1 MLDLILGRPS
11 ALAARAQ
18 DKPGAT
24 SASATATV
32 RLFRGY
38 APTVRQRALFD
49 SRARFLVVCAG
60 RRSGKTYGAARAFMA
75 RIMRDLA
82 TARAQ
87 VELGERGAWQQ
98 PARLG
103 RHVKPFLHYWCVA
116 PTYDLTSAQQREIF
130 DILGVPYT
138 LEHGETG
145 EVETVAVPDATA
157 SPLVLKYDGQLLHLW
172 LVDGVLIEFRSAEH
186 PDRLVSSGLHG
197 LWVDEAAR
205 MKARAWIDN
214 LEPTLQDQRGWAM
227 FTTTPLGKNWFYSE
241 LWDRTQQGENPQP
254 GYEAYH
260 FTTADNTAIPHL
272 AEEMELARGRLAD
285 AMWRRNY
292 AADFNSFEGKI
303 YEDFIDQA
311 PHIVDVT
318 PSHFAAI
325 VAGMDWGFSSS
336 TGCLVVL
343 GIDDKG
349 CVWVLREYYI
359 PSLTVAPPK
368 HDPNSPCWVNIMLD
382 EQEKLGCGM
391 IYADPAGA
399 EHIAT
404 CRANGVKIQPAF
416 NSVETG
422 IDLVA
427 ALLRVSYKE
436 GHATTGLRIA
446 RRCKVVRKQLA
457 SYRAENGQPVKVDDH
472 ACDAVRYGVA
482 THNRVKPGA
491 LRVLDGLSIYK
502 RLS

>member
-1 MLDLILGRPS
+1 MLDLIMRRAS
-11 ALAARAQ
+11 EAAPRTQ
-18 DKPGAT
+18 PGA
-24 SASATATV
+24 ASSSTATV
-32 RLFRGY
+32 RLFKGY
-38 APTVRQRALFD
+38 RPTPRQRELF
-49 SRARFLVVCAG
+49 SSSARFLVVCAG
-60 RRSGKTYGAARAFMA
+60 RRSGKTYGAARAFMG
-75 RIMRDLA
+75 RVMRDLA
-82 TARAQ
+82 AARAA
-87 VELGERGAWQQ
+87 VERGERAAWQQ

-130 DILGVPYT
+130 DILGVPY
-138 LEHGETG
+138 EVQNDETG
-145 EVETVAVPDATA
+145 EVTSVQVPDATA

-172 LVDGVLIEFRSAEH
+172 LADGVLIEFRSAEH

-227 FTTTPLGKNWFYSE
+227 FTTTPLGKNWFYAE
-241 LWDRTQQGENPQP
+241 LWDRTDRGENTQL

-260 FTTADNTAIPHL
+260 FTTADNTALPHL
-272 AEEMELARGRLAD
+272 AEEMELARGRLAEP
-285 AMWRRNY
+285 MWRRNY
-292 AADFNSFEGKI
+292 AADFDSFEGKI
-303 YEDFIDQA
+303 YEDFIDQP
-311 PHIVDVT
+311 PHIVDVV
-318 PSHFAAI
+318 PSNFAHI

-336 TGCLVVL
+336 TGCLVII
-343 GIDDKG
+343 GIDDSG
-349 CVWVLREYYI
+349 AVWVLREYYI
-359 PSLTVAPPK
+359 ASLTVAPPK
-368 HDPNSPCWVNIMLD
+368 HDPNSPCWANIMLY
-382 EQEKLGCGM
+382 EQERLGCGT

-404 CRANGVKIQPAF
+404 CRSNGVKIQPAF

-427 ALLRVSYKE
+427 ALLRVTHRD
-436 GHATTGLRIA
+436 GHAITGLHIA
-446 RRCKVVRKQLA
+446 RACKVVRKQLA
-457 SYRAENGQPVKVDDH
+457 SYRAEGGQPVKVDDH
-472 ACDAVRYGVA
+472 ACDALRYAVA